1 VHRINEVLTKVEPRI
16 TPEINASLRADYT
29 VDKIKEALDSIGDLK
44 APGPDGMPAIFF
56 TKIWRTV
63 GDKVQEEALGV
74 INGGEIPEGWND
86 ATVVLIPKVKDP
98 QRLKDLRPISLCN
111 MLYKIISNVLANRLK
126 VFLHDIISPNQS
138 AFVPGRLITDN
149 VLVANEMTHYLQN
162 KRRGEEGC
170 CALKLDMSKA
180 YDRVE
185 WDFVETMLRQLG
197 FDDALVEILMR
208 CVRSVKYRIKINGEL
223 TQVITPQRGL
233 HQGDPLSPYLF
244 LICAEVSSLL
254 HHAER
259 NDLIQGIR
267 ICNGAPSVSHLLF
280 ADDSLILMKATS
292 SNASCF
298 SDVLELYEACFGQQ
312 INKEKS
318 SIMFSKNTKVRV
330 RGILKEILEVQS
342 ETVNER
348 YLRLPVYISRSRKEA
363 FQYLKDKIWN
373 RIQGWKEKLLSKA
386 GKEILVKAVGQAIST
401 YAMPCFDLRKTLC
414 DELSSMIGRYW
425 WSQQDR
431 DKMHWLSWD
440 KLLQTKEDSGL
451 GFCDL
456 YHFNLAMLA
465 KQVWRLICN
474 PNSLCGRILKAR
486 YFPHGNIL

>member
-29 VDKIKEALDSIGDLK
+29 ADKIKEALDSIGDLK

-342 ETVNER
+342 KTVNER
-348 YLRLPVYISRSRKEA
+348 YLGLADRK
-363 FQYLKDKIWN
+363 K
-373 RIQGWKEKLLSKA
+373 KLS
-386 GKEILVKAVGQAIST
+386 
-401 YAMPCFDLRKTLC
+401 
-414 DELSSMIGRYW
+414 
-425 WSQQDR
+425 
-431 DKMHWLSWD
+431 
-440 KLLQTKEDSGL
+440 
-451 GFCDL
+451 
-456 YHFNLAMLA
+456 
-465 KQVWRLICN
+465 
-474 PNSLCGRILKAR
+474 
-486 YFPHGNIL
+486 NI